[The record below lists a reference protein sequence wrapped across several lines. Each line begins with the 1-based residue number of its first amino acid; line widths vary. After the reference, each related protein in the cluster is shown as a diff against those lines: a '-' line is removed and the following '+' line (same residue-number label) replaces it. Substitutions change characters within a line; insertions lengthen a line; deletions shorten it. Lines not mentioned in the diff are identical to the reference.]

1 LTVFHGGGGHETAA
15 LREIKIGVLG
25 LGVVG
30 SGTVRILQENADE
43 IARRVGARLRVTRI
57 AVRDLHKPRAVAF
70 DRALLTD
77 DPSEVIEDP
86 EIEIVAELIGG
97 VQPAHGYVLRAI
109 EAGKNIVTA
118 NKEMM
123 AKCGHD
129 LMEAAGARRRDFF
142 FEGSVAGGIPIILP
156 LKESLAGNRVRE
168 IIGIV
173 NGTTNYIL
181 TKMTEEGAAFEDVLR
196 EAQAHG
202 YAESDPSSDVDGFD
216 AQYKIAI
223 LSSIVFNSRVHVD
236 DVSAQGIRHIEPRD
250 IEVARELGYRIKLVA
265 VGQQNLSDGAGSG
278 TMQVRVHPALLPL
291 KHPLASVNDVFN
303 AVLVRGD
310 AVGDVM
316 FYGRGAGSLPTGS
329 AVVGD
334 LIAVARNI
342 LGGSTGRIGCTCFEA
357 KRMLPIESVETKFYA
372 RMHASDR
379 PKVLASIANVF
390 GDFDVSI
397 ESVVQKAINDGDD
410 AEIVWVTHKVREE
423 NLLGALD
430 VIRRL
435 PVVRAVNNWIRVEE

>member
-1 LTVFHGGGGHETAA
+1 MKMAEM
-15 LREIKIGVLG
+15 REIKVGVLG

-30 SGTVRILQENADE
+30 SGTVRILQENSEE
-43 IARRVGARLRVTRI
+43 IARRVGARLVVKKI
-57 AVRDLHKPRAVAF
+57 AVRDVNKERAVTV
-70 DRALLTD
+70 DRSLLTADPNEVID
-77 DPSEVIEDP
+77 DPDID
-86 EIEIVAELIGG
+86 ILAELIGG
-97 VQPAHGYVLRAI
+97 VEPAHDYVMRAI
-109 EAGKNIVTA
+109 RSGKNIVTA

-123 AKCGHD
+123 AKDGHD
-129 LMEAAGARRRDFF
+129 LMEAAGEAKKDFF
-142 FEGSVAGGIPIILP
+142 LEGSVAGGIPIIAAM
-156 LKESLAGNRVRE
+156 KEALAANTVHE
-168 IIGIV
+168 VMGIV

-181 TKMTEEGAAFEDVLR
+181 TKMTEDGVAFEQVLA

-202 YAESDPSSDVDGFD
+202 YAEADPSSDVDGFD

-223 LSSIVFNSRVHVD
+223 LASIAFNSRVPVES
-236 DVSAQGIRHIEPRD
+236 VSAQGIRHIHPRD

-265 VGQQNLSDGAGSG
+265 VAQQDPAAQ
-278 TMQVRVHPALLPL
+278 TMQVRVHPALLPTR
-291 KHPLASVNDVFN
+291 HPLANVNDVFN
-303 AVLVRGD
+303 AVLVRGH

-334 LIAVARNI
+334 LIACARNI
-342 LGGSTGRIGCTCFEA
+342 LTGATGRIGCTCFEA
-357 KRMLPIESVETKFYA
+357 KRMLPIESVEAKFYT
-372 RMHASDR
+372 RMHTADR

-397 ESVVQKAINDGDD
+397 ESVVQKAITDDD

-423 NLLGALD
+423 YLRGALD

-435 PVVRAVNNWIRVEE
+435 PVVRSVDNWIRVEE